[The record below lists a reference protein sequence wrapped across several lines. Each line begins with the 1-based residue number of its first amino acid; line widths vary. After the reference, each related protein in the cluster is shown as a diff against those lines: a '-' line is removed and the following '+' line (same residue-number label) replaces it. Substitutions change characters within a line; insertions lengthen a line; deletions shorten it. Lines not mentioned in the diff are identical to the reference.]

1 LDAYKVQDARAALA
15 IARKDDVMDQR
26 YQELFTKFLSLIGQP
41 GMEPESALYLLFVGH
56 NLERIADRVTNI
68 AERVLYMMSGE
79 MRELNTEF
87 DEPMG
92 LE

>member
-1 LDAYKVQDARAALA
+1 
-15 IARKDDVMDQR
+15 
-26 YQELFTKFLSLIGQP
+26 
-41 GMEPESALYLLFVGH
+41 MEPESALYLLFVGH